1 MSRRKVAILISGT
14 GSNMLALLSAMES
27 RAHPAKPVLVLSNN
41 PDAPGLAR
49 ARALGV
55 PTAAIDHRP
64 FRGDRAA
71 HDAEID
77 RALRNAGAELVACA
91 GYLRIMTDR
100 LVESWGGRMLN
111 VHPSLLP
118 IFKGLRTHERA
129 LEAGVAVHGCTV
141 HEVVPELDSGRI
153 LGQAAVPVLPG
164 DTPDRLSA
172 RVLAQ
177 EHRLYPAVLAAFARD
192 PDEARRAPLALFA
205 AGDDPPG
212 CHPAARPPD
221 GRPGA

>member
-1 MSRRKVAILISGT
+1 MNRRRVAVLISGT
-14 GSNMLALLSAMES
+14 GSNMLALLRAMQGPG
-27 RAHPAKPVLVLSNN
+27 HPAEPVLVLSSD

-49 ARALGV
+49 ASALGV

-77 RALRNAGAELVACA
+77 RALRDARAELVACA

-100 LVESWGGRMLN
+100 LVEGWAGRMLN

-118 IFKGLRTHERA
+118 LFKGLRTHERA
-129 LEAGVAVHGCTV
+129 LAAGVAIHGCTV

-164 DTPDRLSA
+164 DSPDRLAA

-192 PDEARRAPLALFA
+192 PEAARRAPLALFA
-205 AGDDPPG
+205 PG
-212 CHPAARPPD
+212 CGPA
-221 GRPGA
+221 

>member
-1 MSRRKVAILISGT
+1 MRRKKVAILISGG
-14 GSNMLALLSAMES
+14 GSNMLALVSAMQGTDC
-27 RAHPAKPVLVLSNN
+27 PAEPALVLSNN

-71 HDAEID
+71 HDAEVD
-77 RALRNAGAELVACA
+77 RALRDAGVDLVACA

-100 LVESWGGRMLN
+100 LVDCWAGRMLN
-111 VHPSLLP
+111 IHPSLLP
-118 IFKGLRTHERA
+118 LFKGLRTHERA
-129 LEAGVAVHGCTV
+129 LEAGVCIHGCTV

-164 DTPDRLSA
+164 DTPERLAA
-172 RVLAQ
+172 RVLEQ
-177 EHRLYPAVLAAFARD
+177 EHRLYPAVLAGFARD
-192 PDEARRAPLALFA
+192 PETARRAPLALFA
-205 AGDDPPG
+205 PGEAPDP
-212 CHPAARPPD
+212 A
-221 GRPGA
+221 

>member
-1 MSRRKVAILISGT
+1 
-14 GSNMLALLSAMES
+14 MLALVGGMQGPD
-27 RAHPAKPVLVLSNN
+27 HPAEPALVLSNN

-71 HDAEID
+71 HDAEVD
-77 RALRNAGAELVACA
+77 RALRDAGAELVACA

-100 LVESWGGRMLN
+100 LVDAWAGRMLN

-118 IFKGLRTHERA
+118 LFKGLRTHERA
-129 LEAGVAVHGCTV
+129 LKAGVAIHGCTV

-164 DTPDRLSA
+164 DTPDGLAA
-172 RVLAQ
+172 RVLAL

-192 PDEARRAPLALFA
+192 PDAARAAPLALFA
-205 AGDDPPG
+205 PG
-212 CHPAARPPD
+212 EVTGEATGGGAPA
-221 GRPGA
+221 